1 MISRLKSIFNFNTLI
16 LQFAV
21 ILLAIPALLINLGLF
36 PLISDEPTR
45 GIVTLEM
52 MVSNNYIHPTIN
64 GEHYFN
70 KPPLFNW
77 IQALLVKI
85 TGSMDEWVFR
95 IPTVIS
101 IIGLCVLIYSFSR
114 KYLKEYAIA
123 AALTFVVAGRV
134 LFWDSFMGLIDITYS
149 LVTFGSFA
157 WMIHYHSKG
166 KYLQFFIGSYV
177 LAAIG
182 FMLKGIPSV
191 AFQGL
196 SILCLLLYDKRI
208 KQLFSWQHALGIL
221 AFAGIVGSYYLTYS
235 REFPLSQAIVT
246 LFEQSNRLKSNDSFL
261 TGWFLHLFE
270 FPVNMFYEFAPVSI
284 LALLLLSKE
293 VRHRTF
299 EQPYFKYV
307 ILLFGVNIIIYWL
320 SADMRSRY
328 LFMLVPLLSIVLIKA
343 YAVSELLNNKIY
355 RIVKWILF
363 YGTLLVAVSLM
374 IYPIWN
380 ETREM
385 AYVWPISIALMCIA
399 LGLWIA
405 SYCNQRLI
413 LISLFGALLIARI
426 GFNLF
431 NLPARMNSY
440 PDESYRSGEIEAAR
454 LSLGHPLYILNDT
467 PFNHDASFYITRERF
482 GILKRIQV
490 LAEPDAFYLANQKN
504 LHIFAENSTKYRV
517 VYSFKIKLD
526 ETRLFLIT
534 KQ

>member
-1 MISRLKSIFNFNTLI
+1 MIRRLKSIFNFNPSL

-21 ILLAIPALLINLGLF
+21 ILIAFPALIINLGLL

-77 IQALLVKI
+77 LQALLINI

-95 IPTVIS
+95 IPTIIS
-101 IIGLCVLIYSFSR
+101 IIGLCLLIYFFSR
-114 KYLKEYAIA
+114 KYLKEYAVV

-149 LVTFGSFA
+149 LVTFGSFV

-166 KYLQFFIGSYV
+166 KYLQFFLGSYV

-182 FMLKGIPSV
+182 FMMKGLPSV

-196 SILCLLLYDKRI
+196 SIVCLLLYDKRI
-208 KQLFSWQHALGIL
+208 KKLFSWQHALGLL
-221 AFAGIVGSYYLTYS
+221 AFVCIVGGYYYRYS
-235 REFPLSQAIVT
+235 RESPLSQAILT
-246 LFEQSNRLKSNDSFL
+246 LFEQSNRLQSNDSFL

-270 FPVNMFYEFAPVSI
+270 FPINMLYEFAPVSI
-284 LALLLLSKE
+284 LALLLTSKE

-299 EQPYFKYV
+299 EYPFFKYI

-328 LFMLVPLLSIVLIKA
+328 LFMLIPLLSIVLIKA
-343 YAVSELLNNKIY
+343 YAVSELLNNKVY

-385 AYVWPISIALMCIA
+385 AYVWPISITLMCIA
-399 LGLWIA
+399 LVLCIA
-405 SYCNQRLI
+405 SYYNQRLI

-426 GFNLF
+426 GFDLF
-431 NLPARMNSY
+431 NLPARINSY
-440 PDESYRSGEIEAAR
+440 PDESYRSGEIEAAK
-454 LSLGHPLYILNDT
+454 LSLGHPLYIVNDT
-467 PFNHDASFYITRERF
+467 PFNHDASFYMTRERF
-482 GILKRIQV
+482 EIIKRTQV
-490 LAEPDAFYLANQKN
+490 ITEPDAFYLANQKN
-504 LHIFAENSTKYRV
+504 LHIFAGNSTKYRV